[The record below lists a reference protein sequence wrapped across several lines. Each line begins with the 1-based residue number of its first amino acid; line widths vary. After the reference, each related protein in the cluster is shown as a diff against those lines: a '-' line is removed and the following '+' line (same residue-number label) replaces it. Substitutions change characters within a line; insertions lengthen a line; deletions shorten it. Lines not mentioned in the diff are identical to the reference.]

1 MTVKGIHATD
11 WQQFHPD
18 QFVNIWQFSYSDD
31 RDLTFYCDGRISDVL
46 AILGGKDLED
56 FVLEPV
62 DDLGVPMTV
71 KDSIDRNDEL
81 PPIDYFSFAYDL
93 AKAQALLAIASSSV
107 K

>member
-1 MTVKGIHATD
+1 MSIKGIHASD

-18 QFVNIWQFSYSDD
+18 QFVNIWRFSYSDD
-31 RDLTFYCDGRISDVL
+31 RDLTFYCDGRASDVL
-46 AILGGKDLED
+46 AILGGEDLED

-71 KDSIDRNDEL
+71 KDSIDRNDEQA
-81 PPIDYFSFAYDL
+81 PIDYFSFAYDL
-93 AKAQALLAIASSSV
+93 AKIATNTE